1 MILLNECWCSLSIDI
16 KKATTYLIH
25 PSLPGK
31 DPHAVMNL
39 YHQTMEMLTTCALAH
54 MKKLARS
61 ILPDKPWEYVIALKG
76 EHVMKG

>member
-1 MILLNECWCSLSIDI
+1 
-16 KKATTYLIH
+16 
-25 PSLPGK
+25 
-31 DPHAVMNL
+31 VMNL

-76 EHVMKG
+76 EHVMRG